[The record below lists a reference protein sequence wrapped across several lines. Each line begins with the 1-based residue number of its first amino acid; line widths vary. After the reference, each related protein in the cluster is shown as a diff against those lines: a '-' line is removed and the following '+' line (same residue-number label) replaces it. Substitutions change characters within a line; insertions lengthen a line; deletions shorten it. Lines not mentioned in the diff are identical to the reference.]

1 MYAPNINNDEIIKLP
16 RQNFPGEA
24 HVISTQ
30 EELEKWIGVLL
41 QSNIIGFDTESKP
54 SFKKGINNGISLL
67 QLSTENIALIIR
79 VKAIGIP
86 PQLKKLLEDEK
97 TIKVGAAIRDDI
109 KGLRKI
115 KDFAPK
121 GFVDLQQIAAN
132 FKIEGQSVRKMA
144 AIVLG
149 VRVSKSQQLS
159 NWESEQ
165 LTTAQIDYAATDAWV
180 CREIFIKLNGI
191 NPTNKAE

>member
-1 MYAPNINNDEIIKLP
+1 MYAPNTNNDEIIKLP

-86 PQLKKLLEDEK
+86 PPTEK
-97 TIKVGAAIRDDI
+97 VT
-109 KGLRKI
+109 
-115 KDFAPK
+115 
-121 GFVDLQQIAAN
+121 
-132 FKIEGQSVRKMA
+132 
-144 AIVLG
+144 
-149 VRVSKSQQLS
+149 
-159 NWESEQ
+159 
-165 LTTAQIDYAATDAWV
+165 
-180 CREIFIKLNGI
+180 
-191 NPTNKAE
+191 